1 MRRGRPGGPLPAA
14 RCSLLAARCSL
25 PATRRPLRAT
35 QPDATHAAGS
45 AWRLHARLCRPADR
59 RGLDRYVSMDGC
71 APR

>member
-14 RCSLLAARCSL
+14 RCSLLAARYPP
-25 PATRRPLRAT
+25 PATRHAAGL
-35 QPDATHAAGS
+35 ATHAAGS

>member
-14 RCSLLAARCSL
+14 RCPLPAARYPP
-25 PATRRPLRAT
+25 PAARHAAGL
-35 QPDATHAAGS
+35 ATHAAGG

>member
-1 MRRGRPGGPLPAA
+1 MRRGRPAADGALPAA
-14 RCSLLAARCSL
+14 RHAADLATHA
-25 PATRRPLRAT
+25 A
-35 QPDATHAAGS
+35 HAAGS